1 VTGAIPFLRPT
12 FPSPEALAEAFVE
25 ITDSGIFSNGGPAAR
40 EFRHGLALRLQC
52 DDDQVSLTS
61 SGTTA
66 LELAVRALFDRGR
79 TQVLVASFTF
89 AAGPLVVVEA
99 GFEPVFIDI
108 DPISWQPSLDQ
119 ARAWCAANA
128 SSLAGI
134 LLTSTFGVANPE
146 VAGWEALAAEHGVRL
161 VIDSA
166 AGFGSTYVDDEPL
179 GLRGDCE
186 VFSFHATKTLAIGEG
201 GAARSRSADVAA
213 TIDRLA
219 NFGFDDQRHSVLLG
233 TNAKLSEFSSKI
245 GTLQLAV
252 LDDRLCLRQAV
263 FARYRAGLADLG
275 ITFQPFADRSALPFL
290 SAAFDRP
297 DRREAAQRALGEA
310 AIETRAYYNPPVH
323 RHPVF
328 DGATVLAIGVTDD
341 LAGRILSLPMSD
353 TLTPAEVERAC
364 AIVADAVG
372 GVG

>member
-1 VTGAIPFLRPT
+1 MTTPVPFLRPT
-12 FPSPEALAEAFVE
+12 FPTPQELADAFVE
-25 ITDSGIFSNGGPAAR
+25 ISHSGIFSNGGPAAR
-40 EFRHGLALRLQC
+40 EFRHGLALRLGC

-66 LELAVRALFDRGR
+66 LELAVQALFDRGR

-89 AAGPLVVVEA
+89 AAGPLVITRA

-108 DPISWQPSLDQ
+108 DPITWQPSLDQ
-119 ARAWCAANA
+119 ARAWCATDA

-146 VAGWEALAAEHGVRL
+146 VAGWEALAEEHGVRL
-161 VIDSA
+161 IIDSA
-166 AGFGSTYVDDEPL
+166 AGFGSTYDDGEPL

-186 VFSFHATKTLAIGEG
+186 VFSFHATKTMAIGEG
-201 GAARSRSADVAA
+201 GAARSRSADVTA

-219 NFGFDDQRHSVLLG
+219 NFGFDAERRSVLRG
-233 TNAKLSEFSSKI
+233 TNAKLCELSSKI

-252 LDDRLCLRQAV
+252 LEERLRLRQEV
-263 FARYRAGLADLG
+263 FARYRAGLGNLG
-275 ITFQPFADRSALPFL
+275 ITFQPLADRSALPFV
-290 SAAFDRP
+290 SAAFDRA
-297 DRREAAQRALGEA
+297 DRRDTAQRALSEA
-310 AIETRAYYNPPVH
+310 AFETRTYYNPPVH

-328 DGATVLAIGVTDD
+328 DGATVLPIDVTDD

-353 TLTPAEVERAC
+353 TLTPTAVERAC
-364 AIVADAVG
+364 AVVADAVG
-372 GVG
+372 AVR

>member
-1 VTGAIPFLRPT
+1 VTTPVPFLRPT
-12 FPSPEALAEAFVE
+12 FPTPQELADAFVE
-25 ITDSGIFSNGGPAAR
+25 ISHSGIFSNGGPAAR
-40 EFRHGLALRLQC
+40 EFRHGLALRLGC

-66 LELAVRALFDRGR
+66 LELAVQALFDRGR

-89 AAGPLVVVEA
+89 AAGPLVITRA

-108 DPISWQPSLDQ
+108 DPITWQPSLDQ
-119 ARAWCAANA
+119 ARAWCATDA

-146 VAGWEALAAEHGVRL
+146 VAGWEALAEEHGVRL
-161 VIDSA
+161 IIDSA
-166 AGFGSTYVDDEPL
+166 AGFGSTYDDGEPL

-186 VFSFHATKTLAIGEG
+186 VFSFHATKTMAIGEG
-201 GAARSRSADVAA
+201 GAARSRSADVTA

-219 NFGFDDQRHSVLLG
+219 NFGFDAERRSVLRG
-233 TNAKLSEFSSKI
+233 TNAKLCELSSKI

-252 LDDRLCLRQAV
+252 LEERLRLRQEV
-263 FARYRAGLADLG
+263 FARYRAGLGNLG
-275 ITFQPFADRSALPFL
+275 ITFQPLADRSALPFV
-290 SAAFDRP
+290 SAAFDRA
-297 DRREAAQRALGEA
+297 DRRDTAQRALSEA
-310 AIETRAYYNPPVH
+310 AFETRTYYNPPVH

-328 DGATVLAIGVTDD
+328 DGATVLPIDVTDD

-353 TLTPAEVERAC
+353 TLTPTAVERAC
-364 AIVADAVG
+364 AVVADAVG
-372 GVG
+372 AVR

>member
-1 VTGAIPFLRPT
+1 MTAPIPFLRPT
-12 FPSPEALAEAFVE
+12 FPSPEQLAEAFVE

-40 EFRHGLALRLQC
+40 GFRHGLALHLGC
-52 DDDQVSLTS
+52 DADQVSLTS

-66 LELAVRALFDRGR
+66 LELAVQALFDPAR
-79 TQVLVASFTF
+79 TRVLVASFTF
-89 AAGPLVVVEA
+89 AAGPLVVAGA

-108 DPISWQPSLDQ
+108 DPDTWQPSLDQ
-119 ARAWCAANA
+119 ARAWCATQA

-134 LLTSTFGVANPE
+134 LLTSTFGVANAE
-146 VAGWEALAAEHGVRL
+146 VAGWEALAEEHGVRL
-161 VIDSA
+161 LIDSA
-166 AGFGSTYVDDEPL
+166 AGFGSTYEDGEPL

-219 NFGFDDQRHSVLLG
+219 NFGFDTERRSVLRG
-233 TNAKLSEFSSKI
+233 TNAKLCELSAKI

-252 LDDRLCLRQAV
+252 LHDRLRLRQAV
-263 FARYRAGLADLG
+263 FAHYRAGLEALG
-275 ITFQPFADRSALPFL
+275 ITFQPLADRSALPFV
-290 SAAFDRP
+290 SAAFDRS
-297 DRREAAQRALGEA
+297 DRRDAAQRALTEA
-310 AIETRAYYNPPVH
+310 AIETRDYYNPPVH

-328 DGATVLAIGVTDD
+328 AGATVLAVDATDD

-353 TLTPAEVERAC
+353 TLTPAQVGRAC
-364 AIVADAVG
+364 AVVAEAVG
-372 GVG
+372 AVV

>member
-1 VTGAIPFLRPT
+1 MTAPIPFLRPT
-12 FPSPEALAEAFVE
+12 FPSPEQLADAFVE

-40 EFRHGLALRLQC
+40 EFRHGLALRLGC

-66 LELAVRALFDRGR
+66 LELAVQTLFDRGR

-89 AAGPLVVVEA
+89 AAGPLVVSRA
-99 GFEPVFIDI
+99 GFEPVFVDI
-108 DPISWQPSLDQ
+108 DPVSWQPSLDQ
-119 ARAWCAANA
+119 ARSWCATNA

-146 VAGWEALAAEHGVRL
+146 IAGWEALAEEHGVRL
-161 VIDSA
+161 IVDSA
-166 AGFGSTYVDDEPL
+166 AGFGSTYHDGEPL

-201 GAARSRSADVAA
+201 GAARSRSTEVAA

-219 NFGFDDQRHSVLLG
+219 NFGFDAERRSVLRG
-233 TNAKLSEFSSKI
+233 TNAKLCELSSKI

-252 LDDRLCLRQAV
+252 LEDRLRLRQAV
-263 FARYRAGLADLG
+263 FTRYRDGLEDLG
-275 ITFQPFADRSALPFL
+275 VTFQPLADRSALPFV
-290 SAAFDRP
+290 SAAFDRA
-297 DRREAAQRALGEA
+297 DRRDAAQRALGAA

-328 DGATVLAIGVTDD
+328 DGATVLPVGVTDD

-353 TLTPAEVERAC
+353 TLTPTEVGRAC
-364 AIVADAVG
+364 AIVADAVCA
-372 GVG
+372 VR